1 MWGSLQGGRQVCSM
15 AAMTI
20 RKTVLI
26 TGGSRGIGAATVR
39 LFAARGW
46 QVAFTWVSHAVPAA
60 EGVSAYR
67 CDVRNE
73 AEVTA
78 LFRQVAADFGR
89 IDALVNNA
97 GITGPR
103 CRIED
108 MTADLLRDVTA
119 TNLIGPVLCAREA
132 IRHMAPLGGGSII
145 NLSSTATKRG
155 SPDQWVHY
163 AATKGAIDVLTIGL
177 AAEVAS
183 QGIRVNAVAPGLT
196 LSDPADAE
204 RIAARLETMRGE
216 IPMNRAG
223 TADEVAE
230 AVFWLCSDAA
240 SYVTGTVLP
249 VAGGR

>member
-1 MWGSLQGGRQVCSM
+1 
-15 AAMTI
+15 MTI

-26 TGGSRGIGAATVR
+26 TGGGRGIGAATVR
-39 LFAARGW
+39 LFAAKGW
-46 QVAFTWVSHAVPAA
+46 RVAFTWTTRQPAPG
-60 EGVSAYR
+60 EGTSAYR

-73 AEVTA
+73 ANVTT

-103 CRIED
+103 CRIENV
-108 MTADLLRDVTA
+108 TADLLRDVTA
-119 TNLIGPVLCAREA
+119 TNLIGPILCAREA
-132 IRHMAPLGGGSII
+132 VRHMALMGGGSIV

-163 AATKGAIDVLTIGL
+163 AATKGAIDVLTAGL
-177 AAEVAS
+177 AAEVAA

-196 LSDPADAE
+196 LSDPADAD
-204 RIAARLETMRGE
+204 RIAARLDTMRGE

-240 SYVTGTVLP
+240 SYVTGVVLP

>member
-1 MWGSLQGGRQVCSM
+1 M

-26 TGGSRGIGAATVR
+26 TGGGRGIGAATVR
-39 LFAARGW
+39 LFAAKGW
-46 QVAFTWVSHAVPAA
+46 RVAFTWTTRQPAPG
-60 EGVSAYR
+60 EGTSAYR

-73 AEVTA
+73 ANVTT

-103 CRIED
+103 CRIENV
-108 MTADLLRDVTA
+108 TADLLRDVTA
-119 TNLIGPVLCAREA
+119 TNLIGPILCAREA
-132 IRHMAPLGGGSII
+132 VRHMAAMGGGSIV

-163 AATKGAIDVLTIGL
+163 AATKGAIDVLTAGL
-177 AAEVAS
+177 AAEVAA

-196 LSDPADAE
+196 LSDPADAD
-204 RIAARLETMRGE
+204 RIAARLDTMRGE

-240 SYVTGTVLP
+240 SYVTGVVLP

>member
-1 MWGSLQGGRQVCSM
+1 M

-26 TGGSRGIGAATVR
+26 TGGGRGIGAATVR
-39 LFAARGW
+39 LFAAKGW
-46 QVAFTWVSHAVPAA
+46 RVAFTWTTRQPAPG
-60 EGVSAYR
+60 EGTSAYR

-73 AEVTA
+73 ADVTA

-103 CRIED
+103 CRIENV
-108 MTADLLRDVTA
+108 TADLLRDVTA
-119 TNLIGPVLCAREA
+119 TNLIGPILCAREA
-132 IRHMAPLGGGSII
+132 VRHMAAMGGGSIV

-163 AATKGAIDVLTIGL
+163 AATKGAIDVLTAGL
-177 AAEVAS
+177 AAEVAA

-196 LSDPADAE
+196 LSDPADAG
-204 RIAARLETMRGE
+204 RIAARLDTMRGE

-240 SYVTGTVLP
+240 SYVTGVVLP

>member
-1 MWGSLQGGRQVCSM
+1 
-15 AAMTI
+15 MTI

-46 QVAFTWVSHAVPAA
+46 RVAFTWTSQAVSAT

-73 AEVTA
+73 AEVTG
-78 LFRQVAADFGR
+78 LFRQVVADFGR
-89 IDALVNNA
+89 IDALINNA

-108 MTADLLRDVTA
+108 VTADLLRDVTA

-132 IRHMAPLGGGSII
+132 IRHMAPLGGGSIV

-155 SPDQWVHY
+155 SPGQWVHY
-163 AATKGAIDVLTIGL
+163 AATKGAIDVT
-177 AAEVAS
+177 
-183 QGIRVNAVAPGLT
+183 
-196 LSDPADAE
+196 
-204 RIAARLETMRGE
+204 
-216 IPMNRAG
+216 
-223 TADEVAE
+223 
-230 AVFWLCSDAA
+230 
-240 SYVTGTVLP
+240 
-249 VAGGR
+249 GGRYVA

>member
-1 MWGSLQGGRQVCSM
+1 M

-46 QVAFTWVSHAVPAA
+46 RVAFTWVPGVPAA

-73 AEVTA
+73 AEVTG

-108 MTADLLRDVTA
+108 VTADLLRDVTA
-119 TNLIGPVLCAREA
+119 TNLIGPILCAREA
-132 IRHMAPLGGGSII
+132 VRHMAPLGGGSIV

-163 AATKGAIDVLTIGL
+163 AATKGAIDVLTVGL

-196 LSDPADAE
+196 LSDPADAD

-216 IPMNRAG
+216 IP
-223 TADEVAE
+223 DEQGRHRRRSGGGGVL
-230 AVFWLCSDAA
+230 AVLGRRVLCH
-240 SYVTGTVLP
+240 GGGF
-249 VAGGR
+249 AGGGREMS

>member
-1 MWGSLQGGRQVCSM
+1 M

-26 TGGSRGIGAATVR
+26 TGGGRGIGAATVR
-39 LFAARGW
+39 LFAAKGW
-46 QVAFTWVSHAVPAA
+46 RVAFTWTTRQPAPG
-60 EGVSAYR
+60 EGTSAYR
-67 CDVRNE
+67 CDIRSE
-73 AEVTA
+73 ADVTA
-78 LFRQVAADFGR
+78 LFGQVAADFGR

-97 GITGPR
+97 GVTGPR

-108 MTADLLRDVTA
+108 VTADLLWDVTA
-119 TNLIGPVLCAREA
+119 TNLIGPILCAREA
-132 IRHMAPLGGGSII
+132 VRHMAAMGGGSIV

-163 AATKGAIDVLTIGL
+163 AATKGAIDVLTAGL
-177 AAEVAS
+177 AAEVAA

-196 LSDPADAE
+196 LSDPADAG
-204 RIAARLETMRGE
+204 RIAARLDTMRGE

-240 SYVTGTVLP
+240 SYVTGVVLP

>member
-1 MWGSLQGGRQVCSM
+1 M

-26 TGGSRGIGAATVR
+26 TGGGRGIGAATVR

-46 QVAFTWVSHAVPAA
+46 RVAFTWTTQEPAPG
-60 EGVSAYR
+60 EGTSAYR
-67 CDVRNE
+67 CDVRSE
-73 AEVTA
+73 ADVTA

-103 CRIED
+103 CRIAD
-108 MTADLLRDVTA
+108 VTADLLRDVTA
-119 TNLIGPVLCAREA
+119 TNLIGPILCAREA
-132 IRHMAPLGGGSII
+132 VRHMAPLGGGSIV

-163 AATKGAIDVLTIGL
+163 AATKGAIDVLTAGL
-177 AAEVAS
+177 AAEVAA

-196 LSDPADAE
+196 LSDPAE
-204 RIAARLETMRGE
+204 SCRIAARLDTMRGE

-240 SYVTGTVLP
+240 SYVTGVVLP

>member
-1 MWGSLQGGRQVCSM
+1 M

-26 TGGSRGIGAATVR
+26 TGGGRGIGAAAVR

-46 QVAFTWVSHAVPAA
+46 RVAFTWTTREPPAGGPA
-60 EGVSAYR
+60 SAYR

-73 AEVTA
+73 ADVA
-78 LFRQVAADFGR
+78 SLFRQVAADFGR

-108 MTADLLRDVTA
+108 VTAGLLRDVTA
-119 TNLIGPVLCAREA
+119 TNLIGPILCAREA
-132 IRHMAPLGGGSII
+132 IRHMAPLGGGSIV

-163 AATKGAIDVLTIGL
+163 AATKGAIDVFTAGL

-196 LSDPADAE
+196 LSDPADTD
-204 RIAARLETMRGE
+204 RIAARLDTMRGE

-240 SYVTGTVLP
+240 SYVTGAVLP

>member
-1 MWGSLQGGRQVCSM
+1 M

-26 TGGSRGIGAATVR
+26 TGGGRGIGAATVR
-39 LFAARGW
+39 LFAAKGW
-46 QVAFTWVSHAVPAA
+46 RVAFTWTTRQPAPG
-60 EGVSAYR
+60 EGTSAYR

-73 AEVTA
+73 ADVTA

-103 CRIED
+103 CRIAD
-108 MTADLLRDVTA
+108 VTAGLLRDVTA
-119 TNLIGPVLCAREA
+119 TNLIGPILCAREA
-132 IRHMAPLGGGSII
+132 VRHMAAMGGGSIV

-163 AATKGAIDVLTIGL
+163 AATKGAIDVLTAGL
-177 AAEVAS
+177 AAEVAA

-196 LSDPADAE
+196 LSDPADAN
-204 RIAARLETMRGE
+204 RIAVRLDTMRGE

-240 SYVTGTVLP
+240 SYVTGVVLP

>member
-1 MWGSLQGGRQVCSM
+1 M

-26 TGGSRGIGAATVR
+26 TGGTRGIGAATVR

-46 QVAFTWVSHAVPAA
+46 RVAFTWATQEPVPV
-60 EGVSAYR
+60 EGASPYR

-73 AEVTA
+73 ADVTT

-108 MTADLLRDVTA
+108 VTADLLRDVTA
-119 TNLIGPVLCAREA
+119 TNLIGPILCAREA
-132 IRHMAPLGGGSII
+132 VRHMAPLGGGSIV

-163 AATKGAIDVLTIGL
+163 AATKGAIDVLTAGL
-177 AAEVAS
+177 AAEVAA

-196 LSDPADAE
+196 LSDPADAD

-240 SYVTGTVLP
+240 SYVTGVVLP

>member
-1 MWGSLQGGRQVCSM
+1 M
-15 AAMTI
+15 AAMTT

-46 QVAFTWVSHAVPAA
+46 RVTFTWVSQEVPAI

-73 AEVTA
+73 AEVA
-78 LFRQVAADFGR
+78 GLFRQVVADFGR

-108 MTADLLRDVTA
+108 VTADLLRDMTA
-119 TNLIGPVLCAREA
+119 TNLIGPVLCCREA
-132 IRHMAPLGGGSII
+132 IRHMAPLGGGSIV

-163 AATKGAIDVLTIGL
+163 AATKGAIDVLTVGL

-196 LSDPADAE
+196 LSDPADAD

-240 SYVTGTVLP
+240 SYVTGVVLP

>member
-1 MWGSLQGGRQVCSM
+1 M

-26 TGGSRGIGAATVR
+26 TGGGRGIGAATVR
-39 LFAARGW
+39 LFAAKGW
-46 QVAFTWVSHAVPAA
+46 RVAFTWTTRQPAPG
-60 EGVSAYR
+60 EGTSAYR

-73 AEVTA
+73 ADVTA

-108 MTADLLRDVTA
+108 VTADLLRDVTA
-119 TNLIGPVLCAREA
+119 TNLIGPILCAREA
-132 IRHMAPLGGGSII
+132 VRHMAAMGGGSIV

-163 AATKGAIDVLTIGL
+163 AATKGAIDVLTAGL
-177 AAEVAS
+177 AAEVAA

-196 LSDPADAE
+196 LSDPADAG
-204 RIAARLETMRGE
+204 RIAARLDTMRGE

-240 SYVTGTVLP
+240 SYVTGVVLP

>member
-1 MWGSLQGGRQVCSM
+1 M

-26 TGGSRGIGAATVR
+26 TGGGRGIGAATVR
-39 LFAARGW
+39 LFAAKGW
-46 QVAFTWVSHAVPAA
+46 RVAFTWTTQEPAPG
-60 EGVSAYR
+60 EGTSAYR

-73 AEVTA
+73 ADVTA

-103 CRIED
+103 CRIAD
-108 MTADLLRDVTA
+108 VTAELLRDVTA
-119 TNLIGPVLCAREA
+119 TNLIGPILCAREA
-132 IRHMAPLGGGSII
+132 VRHMAAMGGGSIV

-163 AATKGAIDVLTIGL
+163 AATKGAIDVLTAGL

-196 LSDPADAE
+196 LSDPADAD
-204 RIAARLETMRGE
+204 RIAARLDTMRGE

-240 SYVTGTVLP
+240 SYVTGVVLP

>member
-1 MWGSLQGGRQVCSM
+1 M
-15 AAMTI
+15 AAMVT

-46 QVAFTWVSHAVPAA
+46 RVAFTWVSRAVPAV
-60 EGVSAYR
+60 EGVSTYR

-73 AEVTA
+73 AEVTG
-78 LFRQVAADFGR
+78 LFRQVVADFGR

-108 MTADLLRDVTA
+108 VTADLLRDVTT
-119 TNLIGPVLCAREA
+119 TNLIGPILCAREA
-132 IRHMAPLGGGSII
+132 IRHMAPLGGGSIV

-163 AATKGAIDVLTIGL
+163 AATKGAIDVLTLGL

-230 AVFWLCSDAA
+230 AIFWLCSDAA
-240 SYVTGTVLP
+240 SYVTGTILP

>member
-1 MWGSLQGGRQVCSM
+1 MPG
-15 AAMTI
+15 MTI

-39 LFAARGW
+39 LFAAGGW
-46 QVAFTWVSHAVPAA
+46 RVAYTWVSREGPAI
-60 EGVSAYR
+60 EGASAYR
-67 CDVRNE
+67 CDVRSE
-73 AEVTA
+73 VEVADLFGRIAAE
-78 LFRQVAADFGR
+78 FGR

-108 MTADLLRDVTA
+108 VTADLLRDVTA
-119 TNLIGPVLCAREA
+119 TNLIGPILCSREA
-132 IRHMAPLGGGSII
+132 IRHMAPLGGGSIV

-163 AATKGAIDVLTIGL
+163 AATKGAIDVFTIGL

-183 QGIRVNAVAPGLT
+183 RGIRVNAVAPGLT

-240 SYVTGTVLP
+240 SYVTGAVLP

>member
-1 MWGSLQGGRQVCSM
+1 M

-46 QVAFTWVSHAVPAA
+46 QVAFTWASQAVPAA

-73 AEVTA
+73 AEVTG

-103 CRIED
+103 CRIGD
-108 MTADLLRDVTA
+108 VTADLLRDMTA

-132 IRHMAPLGGGSII
+132 IRHMAHLGGGSIVSDRKFSMLEGG
-145 NLSSTATKRG
+145 LSLPFLYCGTGETVRL
-155 SPDQWVHY
+155 SPY
-163 AATKGAIDVLTIGL
+163 
-177 AAEVAS
+177 S
-183 QGIRVNAVAPGLT
+183 
-196 LSDPADAE
+196 
-204 RIAARLETMRGE
+204 
-216 IPMNRAG
+216 
-223 TADEVAE
+223 
-230 AVFWLCSDAA
+230 AA
-240 SYVTGTVLP
+240 S
-249 VAGGR
+249 A

>member
-1 MWGSLQGGRQVCSM
+1 M
-15 AAMTI
+15 AGMTT

-46 QVAFTWVSHAVPAA
+46 RVAFTWVSQAVPTAD
-60 EGVSAYR
+60 GVSAYR

-108 MTADLLRDVTA
+108 VTADLLRDVTA
-119 TNLIGPVLCAREA
+119 TNLIGPILCAREA
-132 IRHMAPLGGGSII
+132 VRHMAQLGGGSIV

-163 AATKGAIDVLTIGL
+163 AATKGAINVLTAGL
-177 AAEVAS
+177 AAEVAA

-196 LSDPADAE
+196 LSDPAE
-204 RIAARLETMRGE
+204 SGRIAARLDTMRGE

-230 AVFWLCSDAA
+230 AVFRLCSDAA
-240 SYVTGTVLP
+240 SYVTGVVLP

>member
-1 MWGSLQGGRQVCSM
+1 
-15 AAMTI
+15 MTT
-20 RKTVLI
+20 RKSVLV

-39 LFAARGW
+39 LFVARGW
-46 QVAFTWVSHAVPAA
+46 RVAFTWVSKPVPAIN
-60 EGVSAYR
+60 GVSAYR
-67 CDVRNE
+67 CDVRDE
-73 AEVTA
+73 AQVTD
-78 LFRQVAADFGR
+78 LFRRVVADFGR
-89 IDALVNNA
+89 LDALVNNA

-108 MTADLLRDVTA
+108 VSADLLRDVTA
-119 TNLIGPVLCAREA
+119 TNLIGPILCAREA
-132 IRHMAPLGGGSII
+132 VRHMAPLGGGSIV

-163 AATKGAIDVLTIGL
+163 AATKGAIDVLTVGL
-177 AAEVAS
+177 AAEVAC

-204 RIAARLETMRGE
+204 RIAARLETMRNE

-223 TADEVAE
+223 KSDEVAE

>member
-1 MWGSLQGGRQVCSM
+1 
-15 AAMTI
+15 MTT
-20 RKTVLI
+20 RKSVLV

-39 LFAARGW
+39 LFVARGW
-46 QVAFTWVSHAVPAA
+46 RVAFTWVSKPVPAID
-60 EGVSAYR
+60 GVSAYR
-67 CDVRNE
+67 CDVRDE
-73 AEVTA
+73 AQVTD
-78 LFRQVAADFGR
+78 LFRRVVADFGR
-89 IDALVNNA
+89 LDALVNNA

-108 MTADLLRDVTA
+108 VSADLLRDVTA
-119 TNLIGPVLCAREA
+119 TNLIGPILCAREA
-132 IRHMAPLGGGSII
+132 VRHMAPLGGGSIV

-163 AATKGAIDVLTIGL
+163 AATKGAIDVLTAGL
-177 AAEVAS
+177 AAEVAA

-196 LSDPADAE
+196 LSDPADAD
-204 RIAARLETMRGE
+204 RIAARLDTMRGE

-240 SYVTGTVLP
+240 SYVTGVVLP

>member
-1 MWGSLQGGRQVCSM
+1 M

-26 TGGSRGIGAATVR
+26 TGGGRGIGAATVR

-46 QVAFTWVSHAVPAA
+46 RVAFTWTTRQPALG
-60 EGVSAYR
+60 EGTSAYR

-73 AEVTA
+73 ADVNA
-78 LFRQVAADFGR
+78 MFRQVAADFGR

-103 CRIED
+103 CRIENV
-108 MTADLLRDVTA
+108 TADLLRDVTA
-119 TNLIGPVLCAREA
+119 TNLIGPILCAREA
-132 IRHMAPLGGGSII
+132 VRHMAPLGGGSIV

-163 AATKGAIDVLTIGL
+163 AATKGAIDVLTAGL
-177 AAEVAS
+177 AAEVAA

-196 LSDPADAE
+196 LSDPAE
-204 RIAARLETMRGE
+204 SGRIAARLDTMRGE

-240 SYVTGTVLP
+240 SYVTGVVLP

>member
-1 MWGSLQGGRQVCSM
+1 M
-15 AAMTI
+15 AAMTT

-26 TGGSRGIGAATVR
+26 TGGNRGIGAATVC

-46 QVAFTWVSHAVPAA
+46 RVAFTWVSQAVPAV

-73 AEVTA
+73 AEVTG
-78 LFRQVAADFGR
+78 LFRQVAADLGR

-108 MTADLLRDVTA
+108 VTADLLRDVTA
-119 TNLIGPVLCAREA
+119 TNLIGPVLCTREA
-132 IRHMAPLGGGSII
+132 IRHMAPLGGGSIV

-163 AATKGAIDVLTIGL
+163 AATKGAIDVLTVGL

>member
-1 MWGSLQGGRQVCSM
+1 M

-26 TGGSRGIGAATVR
+26 TGGGRGIGAATVR
-39 LFAARGW
+39 LFAAKGW
-46 QVAFTWVSHAVPAA
+46 RVAFTWTTRQPAPG
-60 EGVSAYR
+60 EGTSAYR

-73 AEVTA
+73 ADVTA

-97 GITGPR
+97 GVTGPR

-108 MTADLLRDVTA
+108 VTADLLRDVTA
-119 TNLIGPVLCAREA
+119 TNLIGPILCAREA
-132 IRHMAPLGGGSII
+132 VRHMAAMGGGSIV

-163 AATKGAIDVLTIGL
+163 AATKGAIDVLTAGL
-177 AAEVAS
+177 AAEVAA

-196 LSDPADAE
+196 LSDPADAG
-204 RIAARLETMRGE
+204 RIAARLDTMRGE

-240 SYVTGTVLP
+240 SYVTGVVLP

>member
-1 MWGSLQGGRQVCSM
+1 M

-26 TGGSRGIGAATVR
+26 TGGGRGIGAATVR

-46 QVAFTWVSHAVPAA
+46 RVAFTWTTRQPALG
-60 EGVSAYR
+60 EGTSAYR

-73 AEVTA
+73 ADVTA

-97 GITGPR
+97 GVTGPR

-108 MTADLLRDVTA
+108 VTADLLRDVTA
-119 TNLIGPVLCAREA
+119 TNLIGPILCAREA
-132 IRHMAPLGGGSII
+132 VRHMAAMGGGSIV

-163 AATKGAIDVLTIGL
+163 AATKGAIDVLTAGL
-177 AAEVAS
+177 AAEVAA

-196 LSDPADAE
+196 LSDPADAG
-204 RIAARLETMRGE
+204 RIAARLDTMRGE

-240 SYVTGTVLP
+240 SYVTGVVLP

>member
-1 MWGSLQGGRQVCSM
+1 
-15 AAMTI
+15 MTI

-26 TGGSRGIGAATVR
+26 TGGGRGIGAATVR

-46 QVAFTWVSHAVPAA
+46 RVAFTWTTRQPALG
-60 EGVSAYR
+60 EGTSAYR

-73 AEVTA
+73 ADVTA

-108 MTADLLRDVTA
+108 VTADLLRDVTA
-119 TNLIGPVLCAREA
+119 TNLIGPILCAREA
-132 IRHMAPLGGGSII
+132 VRHMAPLGGGSIV

-163 AATKGAIDVLTIGL
+163 AATKGAIDVLTAGL
-177 AAEVAS
+177 AAEVAA

-196 LSDPADAE
+196 LSDPAECRPHRRPARHHAGRDPDEQGRHRRRSGGGGVLAVLGR
-204 RIAARLETMRGE
+204 RI
-216 IPMNRAG
+216 
-223 TADEVAE
+223 
-230 AVFWLCSDAA
+230 LCH
-240 SYVTGTVLP
+240 GGGL
-249 VAGGR
+249 AGGGREMRTP

>member
-1 MWGSLQGGRQVCSM
+1 M

-26 TGGSRGIGAATVR
+26 TGGTRGIGAATVR

-46 QVAFTWVSHAVPAA
+46 RVAFTWTTQEPTPG
-60 EGVSAYR
+60 EGISAYR

-73 AEVTA
+73 ADVTT
-78 LFRQVAADFGR
+78 LFRRVAADFGR

-108 MTADLLRDVTA
+108 VTADLLRDVTA
-119 TNLIGPVLCAREA
+119 TNLIGSILCAREA
-132 IRHMAPLGGGSII
+132 IRHMAPLGGGSIV

-163 AATKGAIDVLTIGL
+163 AATKGAIDVLTAGL
-177 AAEVAS
+177 AAEVAA

-196 LSDPADAE
+196 LSDPADAD

-223 TADEVAE
+223 TAEEVAE

-240 SYVTGTVLP
+240 SYVTGAVLP

>member
-1 MWGSLQGGRQVCSM
+1 M

-26 TGGSRGIGAATVR
+26 TGGGRGIGAATVR

-46 QVAFTWVSHAVPAA
+46 RVAFTWTTRQPAPG
-60 EGVSAYR
+60 EGTSAYR

-73 AEVTA
+73 ADVTA

-108 MTADLLRDVTA
+108 VTADLLRDVTA
-119 TNLIGPVLCAREA
+119 TNLIGPILCAREA
-132 IRHMAPLGGGSII
+132 VRHMAAMGGGSIV

-163 AATKGAIDVLTIGL
+163 AATKGAIDVLTAGL
-177 AAEVAS
+177 AAEVAL

-196 LSDPADAE
+196 LSDPAE
-204 RIAARLETMRGE
+204 SCRIAARLDTMRGE

-240 SYVTGTVLP
+240 SYVTGVVLP

>member
-1 MWGSLQGGRQVCSM
+1 M

-26 TGGSRGIGAATVR
+26 TGGGRGIGAATVR
-39 LFAARGW
+39 LFAAKGW
-46 QVAFTWVSHAVPAA
+46 RVAFTWTTHEPAPGEA
-60 EGVSAYR
+60 TSAYR

-73 AEVTA
+73 ADVTA

-108 MTADLLRDVTA
+108 VTAGLLRDVTE
-119 TNLIGPVLCAREA
+119 TNLIGPILCAREA
-132 IRHMAPLGGGSII
+132 VRHMAAMGGGSIV

-163 AATKGAIDVLTIGL
+163 AATKGAIDVLTVGL
-177 AAEVAS
+177 AAEVAA

-196 LSDPADAE
+196 LSDPEDAG
-204 RIAARLETMRGE
+204 RIAARLDTMRGE

-240 SYVTGTVLP
+240 SYVTGVVLP

>member
-1 MWGSLQGGRQVCSM
+1 VCSM

-20 RKTVLI
+20 QKTVLI

-46 QVAFTWVSHAVPAA
+46 QVAFTWVSHAVPAT

>member
-1 MWGSLQGGRQVCSM
+1 M

-89 IDALVNNA
+89 IDALVN
-97 GITGPR
+97 
-103 CRIED
+103 
-108 MTADLLRDVTA
+108 TADLLRDVTA

-183 QGIRVNAVAPGLT
+183 KGIRVNAVAPGLT

>member
-1 MWGSLQGGRQVCSM
+1 M

-26 TGGSRGIGAATVR
+26 TGGGRGIGAATVR
-39 LFAARGW
+39 LFAAKGW
-46 QVAFTWVSHAVPAA
+46 RVAFTWTTRQPAPG
-60 EGVSAYR
+60 EGTSAYR

-73 AEVTA
+73 ADVTA

-103 CRIED
+103 CRIENV
-108 MTADLLRDVTA
+108 TADLLRDVTA
-119 TNLIGPVLCAREA
+119 INLIGPILCAREA
-132 IRHMAPLGGGSII
+132 VRHMAPLGGGSIV

-163 AATKGAIDVLTIGL
+163 AATKGAIDVLTAGL
-177 AAEVAS
+177 AAEVAA

-196 LSDPADAE
+196 LSDPAE
-204 RIAARLETMRGE
+204 SGRIAARLDTMRGE

-240 SYVTGTVLP
+240 SYVTGVVLP

>member
-1 MWGSLQGGRQVCSM
+1 M
-15 AAMTI
+15 AAMVT

-46 QVAFTWVSHAVPAA
+46 RVAFTWVSRAVPAI
-60 EGVSAYR
+60 EGVSPYR
-67 CDVRNE
+67 CDIRKE
-73 AEVTA
+73 AEVA
-78 LFRQVAADFGR
+78 DLFRQVVADFGR

-108 MTADLLRDVTA
+108 VTADLLRDVTT
-119 TNLIGPVLCAREA
+119 TNLIGPILCAREA
-132 IRHMAPLGGGSII
+132 IRHMAPLGGGSIV

-163 AATKGAIDVLTIGL
+163 AATKGAIDVLTLGL

-230 AVFWLCSDAA
+230 AIFWLCSDAA
-240 SYVTGTVLP
+240 SYVTGTILP